1 MIRRSM
7 KLSNKSKAIKK
18 DNNVSSKVI
27 VTALKK
33 KEIVH
38 QVYQYSKLSECLQNE
53 NNTIFNFLAVVV
65 AANYPHIAKSERFV
79 CTMRI
84 IDPYQPLSK
93 DGVFETCTLVLF
105 ANRFEDLP
113 ISQRVGDIIRVH
125 RVSVSEY
132 KGVKQFTA
140 RVYFNSA
147 WPFSLPVLNRQLL
160 SLVMCKNHVRS
171 PSSVS
176 RSMKLQIP
184 RTRLLIA

>member
-84 IDPYQPLSK
+84 INPYQPHSK

-105 ANRFEDLP
+105 ANIFEDLP
-113 ISQRVGDIIRVH
+113 ISQRVRDIIRVH

-147 WPFSLPVLNRQLL
+147 WALFSP
-160 SLVMCKNHVRS
+160 CPK
-171 PSSVS
+171 
-176 RSMKLQIP
+176 
-184 RTRLLIA
+184 